1 MNSKDKT
8 PIILYLGEFN
18 NQLEAEIV
26 VKEKREPYY
35 SSNEE
40 SPAMIRRAYF
50 QSEHYRSYAFT
61 NSHPVLIGKFS
72 YVTQSLELPT

>member
-50 QSEHYRSYAFT
+50 QSEHYRKKSR
-61 NSHPVLIGKFS
+61 N
-72 YVTQSLELPT
+72 